1 MHFLENHEAYKEA
14 TKDLSHEEKKSFDNY
29 LMGALWAECKPEAIK
44 SCLKTAAICV
54 ADYVRPK
61 S

>member
-1 MHFLENHEAYKEA
+1 MHFTENHESYKEA
-14 TKDLSHEEKKSFDNY
+14 TEDLSHEDRKRFDNF
-29 LMGALWAECKPEAIK
+29 LMGSLWGECKPGVFRE
-44 SCLKTAAICV
+44 CLKTAAICV